1 MDQKPLTIKSMFMQ
15 FDQDGNDK
23 ITKEGFKETLVAM
36 GHEIEEDDLYEKVFD
51 SLANGNKFL
60 LIGDFELAL
69 NEND

>member
-1 MDQKPLTIKSMFMQ
+1 MQ